1 MCCLCL
7 RYSLSPFKKIL
18 RQVFKFNQQNSV
30 QQLQKRQK
38 TLKKELPMQLHDKP
52 ITTGWHVFIDTES
65 DKSEEFVI
73 QCHAKDCDIIQFR
86 MSRENAYD
94 LSCLIKCVATENSGK
109 KDTDEEKECDK
120 LDEHMSNV
128 MQKFSEFMSSVT
140 KFEEE
145 CK

>member
-38 TLKKELPMQLHDKP
+38 TLKKEISMELHDKP

-65 DKSEEFVI
+65 DKNEEFVI
-73 QCHAKDCDIIQFR
+73 QCHEKDCEILEFR

-94 LSCLIKCVATENSGK
+94 LACFIKFVATENSGK
-109 KDTDEEKECDK
+109 KDTDEEKECYK
-120 LDEHMSNV
+120 LHENMNDLMK
-128 MQKFSEFMSSVT
+128 KFYELMNSVT
-140 KFEEE
+140 KYEEE